1 MTSQNDCIQPP
12 RMANWLASLLIG
24 CVVALAAKRREMVA
38 TVMLAAILCA
48 MTGVVVVLSAA
59 KGHTSILWMLRW
71 NVADWFAIM
80 MGGTIVRKHRTA
92 ASALGDIVCQRLLP
106 TRGNSE

>member
-1 MTSQNDCIQPP
+1 VNRTQRALHRMTEGLISPGVTHDVSK
-12 RMANWLASLLIG
+12 RLHSAAAHGELARVAAHW

-59 KGHTSILWMLRW
+59 KGHTSILWMLH
-71 NVADWFAIM
+71 
-80 MGGTIVRKHRTA
+80 GTSLIGLR
-92 ASALGDIVCQRLLP
+92 S
-106 TRGNSE
+106 